1 MKFLISIITVFLIF
15 SFFLFSFRKHVRLI
29 LKPKLKRDLILKI
42 PENSDENAVN
52 VLFLHHSTGRIIWE
66 GGMEKW
72 FKDFRSTTG
81 KPYYITE
88 QHFPFEYNNNP
99 FDYWNIWVK
108 HAGNKPWFYE
118 PTLEMITSKYNVV
131 VFKHC
136 FPVSDIEPDSNTG
149 KVSSDKRTLANYK
162 LQYLALRDKL
172 LQFPNTKFILWTG
185 AALVKNATTPEHA
198 QRAREFFDWVKN
210 EWDREDDNIFLWD
223 FYNLETEGNLYL
235 LEANSKGVKDS
246 HPNQEFAIKV
256 APYFSRIV
264 DVVKIEVI
272 EKVIYKRS

>member
-88 QHFPFEYNNNP
+88 QHFLL
-99 FDYWNIWVK
+99 NI
-108 HAGNKPWFYE
+108 
-118 PTLEMITSKYNVV
+118 TTIRLITGISGSSMPVTNHGFTNLLSK
-131 VFKHC
+131 
-136 FPVSDIEPDSNTG
+136 
-149 KVSSDKRTLANYK
+149 
-162 LQYLALRDKL
+162 
-172 LQFPNTKFILWTG
+172 
-185 AALVKNATTPEHA
+185 
-198 QRAREFFDWVKN
+198 
-210 EWDREDDNIFLWD
+210 
-223 FYNLETEGNLYL
+223 
-235 LEANSKGVKDS
+235 
-246 HPNQEFAIKV
+246 
-256 APYFSRIV
+256 
-264 DVVKIEVI
+264 
-272 EKVIYKRS
+272 